1 MANFANG
8 NAQSNNDDWKSD
20 FFVNFFLPNQDG
32 GRRKVGAIGLKLSKA
47 HEKELI
53 EYLQADPS
61 HVQKLL
67 GAMEVTCA
75 SADGSSSAGFALPA

>member
-1 MANFANG
+1 MANFAIGTAPFNHNG
-8 NAQSNNDDWKSD
+8 LQSD
-20 FFVNFFLPNQDG
+20 FFVNFFLPNPVG
-32 GRRKVGAIGLKLSKA
+32 GRRKVGALGFKLITS

-53 EYLQADPS
+53 EYLQADPTN
-61 HVQKLL
+61 VQTLL